1 MSVHC
6 IAIGY
11 ANSEG
16 VVIRAGD
23 GYQAQA
29 QELTNETNV
38 QDDTPTEQASKPLFT
53 WSDETIGYGWTP
65 SGCRAWNWSQ
75 SEQEWIRTG
84 C

>member
-1 MSVHC
+1 
-6 IAIGY
+6 
-11 ANSEG
+11 
-16 VVIRAGD
+16 
-23 GYQAQA
+23 
-29 QELTNETNV
+29 V